1 MKIKLIHTTI
11 TFIVFVSICLSSTN
25 VLGKQLMI
33 PGTGAS
39 EVILQELASA
49 FNAENPGSEVV
60 IPPSVGS
67 GGGINLVTT
76 GENILGRVARPLKKT
91 EQNLGLKH
99 LIFAKDMIVFA
110 VGPRVGVTNLSS
122 QQLADLYSGKIS
134 NWKEVGGNDAR
145 VRLLI
150 RNPEDSA
157 YEIIK
162 QHLKPFQGLEFSPR
176 AKVMF
181 HNYEQVHSLN
191 KYTTVIG
198 WLSSSTLK
206 IVDPSVKSIAI
217 DSIAPSQQNVYD
229 GKYALAFEY
238 ALVYKEGQL
247 RGLAGEFV
255 DFVFSKKGNRILV
268 GEGLVPVNAQNF

>member
-1 MKIKLIHTTI
+1 MKIKVLHTTLI
-11 TFIVFVSICLSSTN
+11 FFVLVVFCLTSTS
-25 VLGKQLMI
+25 VMGKQLVI

-39 EVILQELASA
+39 EVILQELATA

-67 GGGINLVTT
+67 GGGINLLTT
-76 GENILGRVARPLKKT
+76 GENILGRVARPLKRT

-99 LIFAKDMIVFA
+99 LVFAKDMIVFA

-181 HNYEQVHSLN
+181 HNYDQVHSLN

-198 WLSSSTLK
+198 WLSHSTLK
-206 IVDPSVKSIAI
+206 IVDPSVKPIAI
-217 DSIAPSQQNVYD
+217 DGVAPTQQNVYD
-229 GKYALAFEY
+229 GNYALAFEY
-238 ALVYKEGQL
+238 ALVYKEGEL
-247 RGLAGEFV
+247 RGLARKFV
-255 DFVFSKKGNRILV
+255 EYIFSKKGNRILV
-268 GEGLVPVNAQNF
+268 GEGLVPANDQKF